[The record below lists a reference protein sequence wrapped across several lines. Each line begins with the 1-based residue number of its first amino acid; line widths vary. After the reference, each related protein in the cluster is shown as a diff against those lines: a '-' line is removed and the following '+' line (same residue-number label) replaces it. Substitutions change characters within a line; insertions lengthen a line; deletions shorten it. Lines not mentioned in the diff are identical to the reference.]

1 MENRTKKYLKR
12 LLLEEDLN
20 IKQLV
25 PLLSKKNG
33 KKYTYTSFINKLARA
48 SISFEEMLDIAEVLG
63 YRIKVEKIDTSL

>member
-1 MENRTKKYLKR
+1 MESRVKKYLKH

-25 PLLSKKNG
+25 PMLVKKNG
-33 KKYTYTSFINKLARA
+33 KKYTYTGFINKLARA

-63 YRIKVEKIDTSL
+63 YKIKIEKE